1 MPQRSIADRKQAIEM
16 AVRRQIAAVILFNQW
31 VAQRFGMSASDTQF
45 MHLLNLH
52 GPLTPGRLAE
62 LSGLSTGTVTG
73 VIDRLENLGYV
84 RRERDP
90 DDRRKVIVTV
100 DEERLWRDFGP
111 VYAPQAEHLAKVL
124 QRYDADELELIEDFL
139 TRSVEGA
146 PVGGET

>member
-1 MPQRSIADRKQAIEM
+1 MPKRSIADRKQAIEM
-16 AVRRQIAAVILFNQW
+16 AVRRQIAEVILFNQW
-31 VAQRFGMSASDTQF
+31 VAQQFGMSASDTQF

-73 VIDRLENLGYV
+73 VLDRLEDLGYA

-90 DDRRKVIVTV
+90 DDRRKVIVTL

-111 VYAPQAEHLAKVL
+111 LYAPQAEHLAGVL
-124 QRYDADELELIEDFL
+124 DRYDADQLELIEDFL

-146 PVGGET
+146 PRGGET

>member
-1 MPQRSIADRKQAIEM
+1 MPKRTNADRKQAIEM

-31 VAQRFGMSASDTQF
+31 VAQQFGMSASDTQF

-73 VIDRLENLGYV
+73 VVDRLENLGYV

-111 VYAPQAEHLAKVL
+111 VYAPQAEHLAGVL
-124 QRYDADELELIEDFL
+124 ERYDADELDLIEDFL

>member
-1 MPQRSIADRKQAIEM
+1 MAKLTIRERKQAIEM
-16 AVRRQIAAVILFNQW
+16 AVRRQIAEVILFNQW
-31 VAQRFGMSASDTQF
+31 VAQQFGMSASDAQF

-73 VIDRLENLGYV
+73 VLDRLERLGYA

-111 VYAPQAEHLAKVL
+111 LYAPQAEHLAKVL
-124 QRYDADELELIEDFL
+124 DHYDADQLELIEDFL
-139 TRSVEGA
+139 NRSVQGA
-146 PVGGET
+146 PRGGAT

>member
-1 MPQRSIADRKQAIEM
+1 MPDRSIRDRKQAIEM
-16 AVRRQIAAVILFNQW
+16 AVRRQIAAAILFNQW
-31 VAQRFGMSASDTQF
+31 VAQQFGMSASDSQF

-73 VIDRLENLGYV
+73 VIDRLEGLGYV

-100 DEERLWRDFGP
+100 DEERLGRDFGP
-111 VYAPQAEHLAKVL
+111 LYAPQAESLAKVL
-124 QRYDADELELIEDFL
+124 DRYDADQLELIEDFI
-139 TRSVEGA
+139 TRAVSSA
-146 PVGGET
+146 PRGGET